1 MRALIRKRGNPLFNA
16 LKSNAKILNKFI
28 LTTNTATREA
38 LIDYSKKSYIVSNDD
53 AGVEDAIKF
62 AVKNYKQKNNQY
74 NQYVYKNDR
83 IIEKIEKMIEEN
95 KKHPDRISK
104 II

>member
-1 MRALIRKRGNPLFNA
+1 M
-16 LKSNAKILNKFI
+16 
-28 LTTNTATREA
+28 
-38 LIDYSKKSYIVSNDD
+38 
-53 AGVEDAIKF
+53 
-62 AVKNYKQKNNQY
+62 KNYKQKNNQY
-74 NQYVYKNDR
+74 NQYVYKNDK